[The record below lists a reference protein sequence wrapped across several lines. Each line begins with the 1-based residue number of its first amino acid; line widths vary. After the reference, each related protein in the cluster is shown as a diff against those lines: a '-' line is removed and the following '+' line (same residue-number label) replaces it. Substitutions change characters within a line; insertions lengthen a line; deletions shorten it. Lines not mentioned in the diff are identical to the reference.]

1 MPLKEQEFSTM
12 LRRVEARGGL
22 AMTMISPKAAI
33 AAVLAAL
40 LGGCV
45 DSAAPLLTGAQPVFG
60 PDVKVHVY
68 LLGESHAAGPEIGVY
83 HWDGHEYRALNKPS
97 FEIAAFTAI
106 PLAGNDLIIQSRS
119 TRPQI
124 KGVEYGIARKI
135 APSTYMVSAID
146 EEEADAATRAKF
158 CATGGSDSCHVTT
171 QEGLLAL
178 ARAAA
183 AKPELKGSLAIL
195 VGEDK
200 P

>member
-1 MPLKEQEFSTM
+1 
-12 LRRVEARGGL
+12 
-22 AMTMISPKAAI
+22 MTTISPKAAVG
-33 AAVLAAL
+33 ALLAIVS

-45 DSAAPLLTGAQPVFG
+45 DSAAPLMTGAQPVLG
-60 PDVKVHVY
+60 PDVKVHLYV
-68 LLGESHAAGPEIGVY
+68 LRESYATGPDIGIY
-83 HWDGHEYRALNKPS
+83 RWDGHEYRAINKPT
-97 FEIAAFTAI
+97 FEIASFTAI

-124 KGVEYGIARKI
+124 KGVEYAIARKI
-135 APSTYMVSAID
+135 AASTYLVRAID
-146 EEEADAATRAKF
+146 EEDADAATRAKF
-158 CATGGSDSCHVTT
+158 CAAGGSDSCRVAT

-183 AKPELKGSLAIL
+183 AKPDLKGSLAVL

>member
-1 MPLKEQEFSTM
+1 M
-12 LRRVEARGGL
+12 LRRAETRGGL
-22 AMTMISPKAAI
+22 ATTMISPKAALG
-33 AAVLAAL
+33 ALLAAL

-45 DSAAPLLTGAQPVFG
+45 DSAAPLMTGAQPVFG

-68 LLGESHAAGPEIGVY
+68 LLRESYATGPDIGIY
-83 HWDGHEYRALNKPS
+83 RWDGHEYRALNKPS
-97 FEIAAFTAI
+97 FEVAAFTAI

-124 KGVEYGIARKI
+124 KGIEYAIARKI
-135 APSTYMVSAID
+135 AASTYMVSAID
-146 EEEADAATRAKF
+146 EEDVDAATRAKF
-158 CATGGSDSCHVTT
+158 CAAGGSDSCRVAT

-178 ARAAA
+178 ARATA
-183 AKPELKGSLAIL
+183 AKPELKGSLAVL

>member
-1 MPLKEQEFSTM
+1 
-12 LRRVEARGGL
+12 
-22 AMTMISPKAAI
+22 MTMISPKAAVT
-33 AAVLAAL
+33 AVLAAL
-40 LGGCV
+40 VGGCV
-45 DSAAPLLTGAQPVFG
+45 DSAAPLLTGAQPAFG

-68 LLGESHAAGPEIGVY
+68 LLGESHAAGPNIGIY
-83 HWDGHEYRALNKPS
+83 HWDGHEYRALDTPS
-97 FEIAAFTAI
+97 FEVAAFTAI

-135 APSTYMVSAID
+135 ASSTYMVSAID
-146 EEEADAATRAKF
+146 EEDADAATRAKF
-158 CATGGSDSCHVTT
+158 CAAGGSDSCHVATRD
-171 QEGLLAL
+171 GLLAL

-183 AKPELKGSLAIL
+183 AKPELRGSLAIL